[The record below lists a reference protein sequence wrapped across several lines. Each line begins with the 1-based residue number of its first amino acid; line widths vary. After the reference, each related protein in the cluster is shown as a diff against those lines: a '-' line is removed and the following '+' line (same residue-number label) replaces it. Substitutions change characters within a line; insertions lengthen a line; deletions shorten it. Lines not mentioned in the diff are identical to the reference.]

1 MSDSNDQLLRTLVT
15 ILSNRQPS
23 SGTHSS
29 STGSSASNIVRSLRD
44 DNRLADDVGRVLGSS
59 LPASSRTGPVMPS
72 LHQSSSSGRYV
83 PYGRRKKREPKSYDM
98 KLVLVDFIPE
108 VNDTGKTESYDG
120 SVLLDAPFRVREN
133 ESDSSI
139 RTRILAIV
147 KSRFP
152 SFNETVLYASRQGR
166 VVLNFSPCQTLDG
179 KAVYTLKSKST
190 NNLYVMLSAP
200 APDRPPPD
208 GDDEEEREH
217 ESEVMFFFFAIS
229 VVQTAIF
236 SSLMI

>member
-1 MSDSNDQLLRTLVT
+1 MSDSNELIRNLVTT
-15 ILSNRQPS
+15 ILSNYQPS

-29 STGSSASNIVRSLRD
+29 STGSSASNIVRSLRE

-98 KLVLVDFIPE
+98 KLVLVDFIRE
-108 VNDTGKTESYDG
+108 VNNTGKTESYNG
-120 SVLLDAPFRVREN
+120 SVLLEAPFCVREN

-152 SFNETVLYASRQGR
+152 SFNETVLYASRRGR
-166 VVLNFSPCQTLDG
+166 VVLNLSPCQTLDG
-179 KAVYTLKSKST
+179 KALYTLKSKST
-190 NNLYVMLSAP
+190 NNLYVIIMLSAP
-200 APDRPPPD
+200 APDRPD
-208 GDDEEEREH
+208 IKEENVTSRH
-217 ESEVMFFFFAIS
+217 
-229 VVQTAIF
+229 
-236 SSLMI
+236 